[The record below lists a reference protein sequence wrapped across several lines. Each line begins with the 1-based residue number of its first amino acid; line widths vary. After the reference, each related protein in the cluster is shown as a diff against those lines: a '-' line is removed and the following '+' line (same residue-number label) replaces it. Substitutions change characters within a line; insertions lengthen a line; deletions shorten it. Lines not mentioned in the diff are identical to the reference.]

1 MGESSSKTLYNN
13 IVAVTS
19 AQKKLKLAALVAGVA
34 ASAPDAGAAS
44 GWCTTIKIPSNELYQ
59 NIVTSRWVNCSLV
72 LTKTHF

>member
-1 MGESSSKTLYNN
+1 MGKNSSNTLYNN

-19 AQKKLKLAALVAGVA
+19 AQKELKLATFIDGGDV
-34 ASAPDAGAAS
+34 SAPDAATAS
-44 GWCTTIKIPSNELYQ
+44 SWCTIIKIPSNELYQ